1 MLNELVDEMGGVPKL
16 PDVGD
21 IQQPMAF
28 QGKLDFGMLYH
39 QLFSGMQRLH
49 GTNQDERA
57 RELFYNSIGHFA
69 CLWDAEFVKTFV
81 HIQEMF
87 VGDMVSQYR
96 LHIPEFSRLMQRTGI
111 APKPD
116 VKLVVQP
123 EWEIPKTLDDLNA
136 KSDTPGTDDTYED
149 ADPFEDENP
158 YEEFEDE

>member
-1 MLNELVDEMGGVPKL
+1 MLNELMNEMPGNPA

-69 CLWDAEFVKTFV
+69 CLWDADFVKAFAR
-81 HIQEMF
+81 IQEMF
-87 VGDMVSQYR
+87 KGDMVSQYR

-116 VKLVVQP
+116 VKLVVTP
-123 EWEIPKTLDDLNA
+123 DWEIPKTLADLSDDSA
-136 KSDTPGTDDTYED
+136 MAD
-149 ADPFEDENP
+149 AGGEEDPFEGDNP
-158 YEEFEDE
+158 YTEFEE

>member
-1 MLNELVDEMGGVPKL
+1 MLNELMNEMPGNPA
-16 PDVGD
+16 PDLGD

-69 CLWDAEFVKTFV
+69 CLWDADFVKAFV
-81 HIQEMF
+81 SIQEMF
-87 VGDMVSQYR
+87 EGDMVSQYR

-116 VKLVVQP
+116 VKLVVTP
-123 EWEIPKTLDDLNA
+123 DWDVPKTLDDLDE
-136 KSDTPGTDDTYED
+136 KEDTPGTDDTYEGR
-149 ADPFEDENP
+149 DPFEDGNP
-158 YEEFEDE
+158 YTEFEE

>member
-1 MLNELVDEMGGVPKL
+1 MSNDLMNEMPVTPA
-16 PDVGD
+16 PDLGD

-69 CLWDAEFVKTFV
+69 CLWDADFVKAFV
-81 HIQEMF
+81 HIQETF
-87 VGDMVSQYR
+87 DGDMVSQYR

-123 EWEIPKTLDDLNA
+123 DWEIPKTLDDL
-136 KSDTPGTDDTYED
+136 KDDTSGTDDTYED
-149 ADPFEDENP
+149 NDPFEDENP
-158 YEEFEDE
+158 YTEFE

>member
-1 MLNELVDEMGGVPKL
+1 MPNEAIDEMSGGPAL

-69 CLWDAEFVKTFV
+69 CLWDADFVKAFV
-81 HIQEMF
+81 HIQEKF
-87 VGDMVSQYR
+87 EGDMVSQYR

-123 EWEIPKTLDDLNA
+123 EWDVPKTLGDL
-136 KSDTPGTDDTYED
+136 KEKEGFSGTDDTYED
-149 ADPFEDENP
+149 SDPFEDENP
-158 YEEFEDE
+158 YTEFEE

>member
-1 MLNELVDEMGGVPKL
+1 MLNELMNEMPVNPA
-16 PDVGD
+16 PDLGD

-69 CLWDAEFVKTFV
+69 CLWDADFVKAFV
-81 HIQEMF
+81 RIQEMF
-87 VGDMVSQYR
+87 DGDMISQYR

-116 VKLVVQP
+116 VKLVVNP
-123 EWEIPKTLDDLNA
+123 DWEVPKTLDDL
-136 KSDTPGTDDTYED
+136 KDDTSSTDDTYED
-149 ADPFEDENP
+149 SDPFEADNP
-158 YEEFEDE
+158 YTEFEG

>member
-1 MLNELVDEMGGVPKL
+1 MITDLMNEMPVTPA
-16 PDVGD
+16 PDLGD

-39 QLFSGMQRLH
+39 QLFSGTQRLH

-69 CLWDAEFVKTFV
+69 CLWDADFVKAFV
-81 HIQEMF
+81 RIQEMF
-87 VGDMVSQYR
+87 EGDMISQYR

-123 EWEIPKTLDDLNA
+123 DWEIPKTLDDL
-136 KSDTPGTDDTYED
+136 KDDTSGTDDTYED
-149 ADPFEDENP
+149 NDPFEDENP
-158 YEEFEDE
+158 YTEFE

>member
-1 MLNELVDEMGGVPKL
+1 MPDEMIGEEFGTPA
-16 PDVGD
+16 PEVGD

-69 CLWDAEFVKTFV
+69 CLWDADFVKAFV
-81 HIQEMF
+81 HIQETF

-116 VKLVVQP
+116 VKLVVKP
-123 EWEIPKTLDDLNA
+123 DWEVPKNLADFKEDHVDDV
-136 KSDTPGTDDTYED
+136 DDTCAD
-149 ADPFEDENP
+149 DPFEDDNP
-158 YEEFEDE
+158 YMEFEQ

>member
-1 MLNELVDEMGGVPKL
+1 MLNEMMNEMPGTPAPEL
-16 PDVGD
+16 GD

-69 CLWDAEFVKTFV
+69 CLWDAEFVKNFV
-81 HIQEMF
+81 HIQDEF
-87 VGDMVSQYR
+87 PKDMISQYR

-123 EWEIPKTLDDLNA
+123 EWSVPKTLEELDG
-136 KSDTPGTDDTYED
+136 KTETSGVDDTYED
-149 ADPFEDENP
+149 SDPFEDDNP
-158 YEEFEDE
+158 YAEFEE

>member
-1 MLNELVDEMGGVPKL
+1 MLNEIMDEMSGGPPL

-39 QLFSGMQRLH
+39 QLFTGMQRLH

-69 CLWDAEFVKTFV
+69 CLWDADFVKAFV

-87 VGDMVSQYR
+87 EGDMISQYR

-116 VKLVVQP
+116 VKLIVKPDWDV
-123 EWEIPKTLDDLNA
+123 PKTLRDFGDAADKPETGADD
-136 KSDTPGTDDTYED
+136 E
-149 ADPFEDENP
+149 DPFDGDNP
-158 YEEFEDE
+158 YTEFES

>member
-1 MLNELVDEMGGVPKL
+1 MLNDIIDEMSGTPKL

-69 CLWDAEFVKTFV
+69 CLWDADFVKEFV
-81 HIQEMF
+81 HIQETF
-87 VGDMVSQYR
+87 PADMISQYR

-116 VKLVVQP
+116 VKLIVKP
-123 EWEIPKTLDDLNA
+123 EWEVPKTLGDLDG
-136 KSDTPGTDDTYED
+136 KKDVPEVDDTYEEH
-149 ADPFEDENP
+149 PFEGENL
-158 YEEFEDE
+158 YTGFEE

>member
-1 MLNELVDEMGGVPKL
+1 MLNEIMDETSGSPPL

-69 CLWDAEFVKTFV
+69 CLWDADFVKAFV

-87 VGDMVSQYR
+87 DGDMISQYR

-116 VKLVVQP
+116 VKLVVKP
-123 EWEIPKTLDDLNA
+123 DWEVPTTLRDLGEDA
-136 KSDTPGTDDTYED
+136 AVSGPDDTYGD
-149 ADPFEDENP
+149 RDPFEDNNP
-158 YEEFEDE
+158 YMEADDE